1 MKKTLIAAI
10 AATALASPVIAVAG
24 AGSAH
29 AGGGDVRK
37 TKACSE
43 GSRVKL
49 KAKPDNGRLEVE
61 AEVDSNVN
69 GQTWS
74 WRVTH
79 DGNGVGH
86 GTAQTKAPSGSFSI
100 HRRTGNSAGSDTFRF
115 RSTHAGE
122 VCVVS
127 LSI

>member
-1 MKKTLIAAI
+1 MKKTLIAALT
-10 AATALASPVIAVAG
+10 ATALASPVLTAG
-24 AGSAH
+24 TAH

-49 KAKPDNGRLEVE
+49 KAKPDDGRLEVE

-69 GQTWS
+69 GQSWS
-74 WRVTH
+74 WRLTH
-79 DGNGVGH
+79 DGNGAGH
-86 GTAQTKAPSGSFSI
+86 GTAQTKGPSGSFSI
-100 HRRTGNSAGSDTFRF
+100 HRRTGDRTGADTFRF
-115 RSTHAGE
+115 RATHAGE

>member
-1 MKKTLIAAI
+1 MKKTLIVAI
-10 AATALASPVIAVAG
+10 ATAALASPLLG
-24 AGSAH
+24 AGTAH

-37 TKACSE
+37 SRACSE
-43 GSRVKL
+43 GSDVKL
-49 KAKPDNGRLEVE
+49 KAKPDDGRLEVE

-69 GQTWS
+69 GQNWS
-74 WRVTH
+74 WRLTH

-86 GTAQTKAPSGSFSI
+86 GTATTKGPSGSFSI
-100 HRRTGNSAGSDTFRF
+100 HRRTGNGAGSDTFRF
-115 RSTHAGE
+115 RATHAGE